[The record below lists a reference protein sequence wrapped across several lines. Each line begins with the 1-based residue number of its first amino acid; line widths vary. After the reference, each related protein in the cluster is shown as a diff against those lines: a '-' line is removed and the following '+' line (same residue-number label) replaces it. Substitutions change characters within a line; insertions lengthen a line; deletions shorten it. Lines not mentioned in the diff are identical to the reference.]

1 MAARAGSGRSQTR
14 ERVLQ
19 AAVVTLATQ
28 GFSRTTARAVAAAG
42 GFAPGVIYY
51 HFESL
56 DDLFVAAARYTS
68 TERMAR
74 YRERTAG
81 VSGAVDLIDRL
92 SELHREDQASGH
104 VAAVQE
110 LVAAA
115 ASSPGLAEQVREQGE
130 QWQAMAEELIRG
142 QIRGQVF
149 EGLVPVR
156 ELAAAAVGAYLGLE
170 ILSRHHA
177 SHANPEALFDAARPA
192 AEMIDAF
199 RRPDARS

>member
-1 MAARAGSGRSQTR
+1 MATRSGSGRSQTR
-14 ERVLQ
+14 EKILK

-28 GFSRTTARAVAAAG
+28 GFSRTTARAVATAG

-56 DDLFVAAARYTS
+56 DDLFVAAAQYTS
-68 TERMAR
+68 AERLTR
-74 YRERTAG
+74 YRERTAD
-81 VSGAVDLIDRL
+81 VSSAVGLIDRL
-92 SELHREDQASGH
+92 KELYEEDQSSGH

-115 ASSPGLAEQVREQGE
+115 ASSPGLAEQVREQGK

-142 QIRGQVF
+142 QIRGQAF
-149 EGLVPVR
+149 EAFVPVR

-170 ILSRHHA
+170 MLSRHHA
-177 SHANPEALFDAARPA
+177 SCATPEALFQAARPA
-192 AEMIDAF
+192 AAMIDAF
-199 RRPDARS
+199 RKPHVSS